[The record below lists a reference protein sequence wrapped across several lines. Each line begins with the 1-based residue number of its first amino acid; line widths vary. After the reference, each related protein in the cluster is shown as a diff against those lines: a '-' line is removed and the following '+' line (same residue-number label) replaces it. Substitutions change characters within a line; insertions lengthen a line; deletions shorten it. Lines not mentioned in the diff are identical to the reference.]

1 MKLSTIPLADASDR
15 QLVDYAR
22 TFLQLDVHPNAKRE
36 TVLSKISQGAPGNE
50 QCTIVLPDLEPEPE
64 LRQPVPAVREVLLND
79 DGRRFDIA
87 SQEDPRFTIIIQEQG
102 GLGNFGKRAVP
113 VACNGRTMLIP
124 RGKECTIPARYY
136 YVLKEAMENHIED
149 VPMEDNPSK
158 VERVETEVMSY
169 PFQII
174 RMPSQAELD
183 AWNEKKKKDQQ
194 TQVQAALAK
203 VKAA

>member
-1 MKLSTIPLADASDR
+1 MKLSTIPLNDASDR

-36 TVLSKISQGAPGNE
+36 TVLAKIGQGAPGND
-50 QCTIVLPDLEPEPE
+50 QCTIVLAEVEVE
-64 LRQPVPAVREVLLND
+64 EERRQPTEAVREALLND
-79 DGRRFDIA
+79 DGRRFDVA
-87 SQEDPRFTIIIQEQG
+87 SQDDPRFTIIIQEQG

-149 VPMEDNPSK
+149 VPNEDNPSK
-158 VERVETEVMSY
+158 VDRVETEVMSY
-169 PFQII
+169 PFQIVK
-174 RMPSQAELD
+174 MPSQAELD

-194 TQVQAALAK
+194 TQVAAALAK
-203 VKAA
+203 AKAA